1 MLYQQWAIFSV
12 ARFRLRINVNF
23 AKSTRRILCMLSG
36 LAKKLKMSG
45 DHSTACTNRALSDHW
60 ISVTYLIGF
69 CKFMMI
75 IKRRFS
81 LYRPGFY
88 GTGGLGMLSILAEL
102 RIPLQL
108 FSLWQVVCYKISWQ
122 LRMWIQWLLG
132 LLSLISAPTRSGS
145 VQS

>member
-1 MLYQQWAIFSV
+1 MLCQQWAIFSV

-45 DHSTACTNRALSDHW
+45 HHSTACTNRALSDHW

-88 GTGGLGMLSILAEL
+88 GTRGMLSILDE
-102 RIPLQL
+102 LQL

>member
-36 LAKKLKMSG
+36 IAKKLKTSG

-88 GTGGLGMLSILAEL
+88 GTRGMLSILAEL

-108 FSLWQVVCYKISWQ
+108 FSLWQVVCYKISRQ

>member
-1 MLYQQWAIFSV
+1 MLCQQWAIFSV

-36 LAKKLKMSG
+36 IAKKLKTSG

-60 ISVTYLIGF
+60 ISVTDLIGF

-88 GTGGLGMLSILAEL
+88 GTRGMLSILAEL

>member
-36 LAKKLKMSG
+36 LAKKLKTSG

-60 ISVTYLIGF
+60 ISVTDLIGF

-88 GTGGLGMLSILAEL
+88 GTRGMLSILAEL

>member
-36 LAKKLKMSG
+36 IAKKLKTSG

-88 GTGGLGMLSILAEL
+88 GTGGMLSILAEL